1 MLKSKNGP
9 SYLHKAF
16 NDKWLTAI
24 IKDCVFVVLLM
35 IIIMIS
41 SQYNDVHLNF
51 LIFDKITQF
60 HFSLLKTYVI
70 GINHIKGISGNF
82 ISLLSSIVFITVI
95 DTYSDRI

>member
-1 MLKSKNGP
+1 
-9 SYLHKAF
+9 
-16 NDKWLTAI
+16 
-24 IKDCVFVVLLM
+24 M

-41 SQYNDVHLNF
+41 SQYNDVHLIF

-60 HFSLLKTYVI
+60 HFSLFEKKNYVI

>member
-1 MLKSKNGP
+1 
-9 SYLHKAF
+9 
-16 NDKWLTAI
+16 
-24 IKDCVFVVLLM
+24 M

-60 HFSLLKTYVI
+60 HFSLFEKKKTYVI

>member
-1 MLKSKNGP
+1 
-9 SYLHKAF
+9 
-16 NDKWLTAI
+16 
-24 IKDCVFVVLLM
+24 
-35 IIIMIS
+35 MIS
-41 SQYNDVHLNF
+41 SQYNDVHLTF
-51 LIFDKITQF
+51 IKFFIFYDKITQF